1 MMIKSQTQDVKLV
14 QKDQRTLLI
23 IKKQISKHILFS

>member
-1 MMIKSQTQDVKLV
+1 MIKSQTQDVKLV
-14 QKDQRTLLI
+14 QKDQRNLLI